1 MSTPPDAFV
10 SLTILYLHACLT
22 PIRHQQPGQTAESSG
37 TGDPYLILEVME
49 LLKRV
54 SVSNNNVLV
63 VFIASRPDAVDVNIR
78 SKIDESIELIG
89 RVDAERG
96 AEIVKK
102 HLGEKGIDLPALGS
116 CCCMKGCHNIVIEC
130 FLKI

>member
-10 SLTILYLHACLT
+10 SLTILYVYACLAPT
-22 PIRHQQPGQTAESSG
+22 RHQQPGQTAESSG

-54 SVSNNNVLV
+54 SISNNNVLV
-63 VFIASRPDAVDVNIR
+63 VFIASGPDAVDVNIR

-102 HLGEKGIDLPALGS
+102 HLGKKAIDLS
-116 CCCMKGCHNIVIEC
+116 VC
-130 FLKI
+130 FHISFLCR